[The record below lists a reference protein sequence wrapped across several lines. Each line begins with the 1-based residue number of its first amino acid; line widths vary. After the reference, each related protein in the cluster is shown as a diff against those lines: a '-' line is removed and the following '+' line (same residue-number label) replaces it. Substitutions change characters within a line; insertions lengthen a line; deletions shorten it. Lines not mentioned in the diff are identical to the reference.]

1 MTGCDLSFLMRH
13 GALWMSDPWYRRA
26 WFVGPHLAAVLAIVI
41 LVAKAH
47 APAPPIGAT
56 WAHPSAAAERSHTL
70 EVLRDRARTD
80 PAAAT
85 DLERKADAGDLTAQ
99 FLSGTLNDPILNPG
113 NVTPERTAKALA
125 RYRQAAE
132 QGNAA
137 SAFNLAG
144 LLLSGRYGIARNFVE
159 ARALYEKVAGTFSPA
174 QRQLGVMAQNGW
186 GSPSDRE
193 RGMQLIRIAAER
205 GDALSELMVA
215 EALDR
220 GLSGVKPDIHEAISW
235 FEKAA
240 IQNNVIAQRELA
252 IHLLQGNG
260 VAPDPERA
268 TYWFRQAAARGDSYA
283 KSQVH

>member
-1 MTGCDLSFLMRH
+1 MMGGDFSFLMRH

-26 WFVGPHLAAVLAIVI
+26 WFAGPHIAAVLAIVI

-47 APAPPIGAT
+47 SPIPPIGAT
-56 WAHPSAAAERSHTL
+56 WAHAPPAAERSHAL

-80 PAAAT
+80 PVAAA
-85 DLERKADAGDLTAQ
+85 DLERQADAGDLTAQ
-99 FLSGTLNDPILNPG
+99 FLSGTLNDPLLNPAI
-113 NVTPERTAKALA
+113 VTPERTAKALT

-132 QGNAA
+132 KGNAV

-144 LLLSGRYGIARNFVE
+144 LLLSGRYGIARDFVE
-159 ARALYEKVAGTFSPA
+159 AHALYEKVAGSYPPA

-186 GSPSDRE
+186 GGPSDRE
-193 RGMQLIRIAAER
+193 RGMQLIRMAAER

-220 GLSGVKPDIHEAISW
+220 GLSGMKPDIHEAISW

-240 IQNNVIAQRELA
+240 IQNNAIAQRELA

-268 TYWFRQAAARGDSYA
+268 TYWFRQAAAGGDSYA